1 MKRTLSLAFALALAA
16 TLSACDRDGANA
28 GSGATSGSSGSSAG
42 SSSSGSAGSSGS
54 MGSGSTS
61 GSTAQKK
68 APSSPALR
76 LDHRQVSRSRAQRT
90 RVRLSTPEGAK
101 RRTSSALGAG
111 SFSCARSR

>member
-16 TLSACDRDGANA
+16 TLSACDRDGTNA

-42 SSSSGSAGSSGS
+42 SSSSGSSGS
-54 MGSGSTS
+54 MGSGSTLRKHRAEES
-61 GSTAQKK
+61 A
-68 APSSPALR
+68 APARRPGARLEQVTRLR
-76 LDHRQVSRSRAQRT
+76 GQRT
-90 RVRLSTPEGAK
+90 RVRVRIPDGAK